1 MPVENRNGQHIG
13 LAMKRADFMD
23 GSRKNGSLSMKR
35 ADFMDGS
42 RKNDGLSMKR
52 ADFMD
57 RDRMTRK
64 KNEF

>member
-1 MPVENRNGQHIG
+1 
-13 LAMKRADFMD
+13 MD
-23 GSRKNGSLSMKR
+23 GSRKNGSLST
-35 ADFMDGS
+35 
-42 RKNDGLSMKR
+42 KR

>member
-1 MPVENRNGQHIG
+1 
-13 LAMKRADFMD
+13 MKRADSMD
-23 GSRKNGSLSMKR
+23 RSRKNGS
-35 ADFMDGS
+35 
-42 RKNDGLSMKR
+42 LSMKR

>member
-1 MPVENRNGQHIG
+1 
-13 LAMKRADFMD
+13 MD

-35 ADFMDGS
+35 ADSMDGS
-42 RKNDGLSMKR
+42 RRNGSLSMKR

-57 RDRMTRK
+57 GDRMTRK